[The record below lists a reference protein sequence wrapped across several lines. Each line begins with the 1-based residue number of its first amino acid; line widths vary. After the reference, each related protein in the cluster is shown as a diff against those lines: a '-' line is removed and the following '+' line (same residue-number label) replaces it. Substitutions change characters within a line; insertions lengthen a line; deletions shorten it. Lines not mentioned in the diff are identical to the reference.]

1 MFRQPC
7 TIFISRKFVILDA
20 VYSVHEQGSSGVSS
34 GSMVVTMDKLVV
46 EGDIA
51 VTETLSGE
59 LENDPSARGTGQR
72 RLRR

>member
-1 MFRQPC
+1 
-7 TIFISRKFVILDA
+7 
-20 VYSVHEQGSSGVSS
+20 
-34 GSMVVTMDKLVV
+34 MVVTMDKLVV